1 MYISSKITNGWELIN
16 KEANPESTICKAQT
30 TIPLPTDKNKKPAIA
45 VLINCFF
52 EIFKLIFLKKQ
63 NKKIKPPAIT
73 NRKLAN
79 INGGS

>member
-1 MYISSKITNGWELIN
+1 MISEWVFCKRMYISSKITNGWELIN

-52 EIFKLIFLKKQ
+52 EIF
-63 NKKIKPPAIT
+63 
-73 NRKLAN
+73 LAH
-79 INGGS
+79 IPEKAK